1 MSIIQKL
8 KLLLGIIFLFTSSLF
23 ADQIESEQ
31 VGPGVV
37 HHHEFREA
45 GPWHLHVLEIDVSN
59 EWIRIESV
67 KANNRL
73 AGNEKTSLM
82 AQRKDS
88 EGHRVIGAINADF
101 YAAGGIPIGA
111 QVINGALI
119 KNPYPR
125 SVFAYTENRVPLID
139 IVSLDGEAFTPSGH
153 SVKINGV
160 NQARGTNDLILF
172 NSFYGTQTE
181 ANYWGTEIVCEYVSP
196 QPATNDT
203 FWVCAVLKDSI
214 MEGGHGNNAIPQ
226 NGIVL
231 SGHGTSR
238 DFLNEN
244 IFIGDTIGVIL
255 RMPPIKEAILT
266 LVGGMP
272 RLIRDGAVSVEWSQE
287 GTSYS
292 FAYDRHPRTGVG
304 ISEDSSKV
312 YFFTVDGRQA
322 GYSVGM
328 SLFEFASY
336 MREWNVF
343 QGVNLDGGGSTTMVV
358 RSKVVNSPSDAAGER
373 AVANALLCVSTAP
386 TGELAILRISPDEA
400 FVIAG
405 KNVQFSV
412 DAFDEFYNPLTISTD
427 SLVWGCDS
435 IIGTISDAGLLSAGE
450 KDTSGY
456 VYVSAGTVRD
466 SALVHVTRVASIQLF
481 PNPLVL
487 DVGDYLSLDFEAKD
501 EYGNTVQLAKN
512 DFEWSVTGDFGTIS
526 RYGFFRATNPG
537 QGYIIATYQAVSG
550 SSAVYIGVDKYVID
564 DFSSLKN
571 WSLSGLRMN
580 LAQTELTLDS
590 TNFVSE
596 PSAAELTYS
605 LETGGVSVVYLNCS
619 LAIPGEP
626 YSIGVHVYGDGKGH
640 WLRGEFSDTD
650 GDIFL
655 VDFTSEIPGIDW
667 TDSWKYLP
675 AILNQAQPHW
685 SNPAATLNFPIQWRK
700 IYLAETD
707 ENKKD
712 SGVILLDDFTV
723 GMVATEIA
731 EKKKQSTPHN
741 FLLEQ
746 NYPNPFNPI
755 THISFYL
762 PQKSHV
768 SLEIS
773 NTLGEKVTDL
783 VDETL
788 SYGKHI
794 VQFNA
799 ADLSSGVYFYRLR
812 AGRFSQVKKMIL
824 MR

>member
-1 MSIIQKL
+1 MRPKFLSVVL
-8 KLLLGIIFLFTSSLF
+8 IFFVLISSLL
-23 ADQIESEQ
+23 ADFKTKKT

-37 HHHEFREA
+37 HYHEFRQA

-59 EWIRIESV
+59 EWIRLESV
-67 KANNRL
+67 KAKNLL

-82 AQRKDS
+82 ARRSDR
-88 EGHRVIGAINADF
+88 EEHRVVGAINADF

-111 QVINGALI
+111 QVVNGVLL

-125 SVFAYTENRVPLID
+125 SVFAYTENRIPLIE
-139 IVSLDGEAFTPSGH
+139 IVSLDGELSAPTGVSA
-153 SVKINGV
+153 KIQGV
-160 NQARGTNDLILF
+160 NKARDTNDLILY
-172 NSFYGTQTE
+172 NRFYGNRTKT
-181 ANYWGTEIVCEYVSP
+181 NFWGTELICEYIS

-203 FWVCAVLKDSI
+203 FQVRVVLKDSI
-214 MEGGHGNNAIPQ
+214 MATGHGNNAIPQ
-226 NGIVL
+226 DGIVL

-244 IFIGDTIGVIL
+244 IFVGDTIGVIL

-287 GTSYS
+287 GTSHS

-304 ISEDSSKV
+304 ISQDSSKV

-328 SLFEFASY
+328 SLFEFANY
-336 MREWNVF
+336 MHEWGVF

-358 RSKVVNSPSDAAGER
+358 RGKVVNSPSDAAGER

-386 TGELAILRISPDEA
+386 SGELAILEISPEEA
-400 FVIAG
+400 FVISG
-405 KNVQFSV
+405 KKVQFSV
-412 DAFDEFYNPLTISTD
+412 DAFDEYFNPLTVSPD
-427 SLVWGCDS
+427 SLFWECDS
-435 IIGTISDAGLLSAGE
+435 IIGTISATGLFSAGE
-450 KDTSGY
+450 NDTSGY
-456 VYVSAGTVRD
+456 VYVSISGIRD
-466 SALVHVTRVASIQLF
+466 SALVHVTRVASIKLS

-487 DVGDYLSLDFEAKD
+487 DVGDYLSIGYEVKD
-501 EYGNTVQLAKN
+501 EFGNLVQLAKN

-537 QGYIIATYQAVSG
+537 QGFVIATYGAVSG
-550 SSAVYIGVDKYVID
+550 STAVYVGLDKYIID
-564 DFSSLKN
+564 NFSSLKN
-571 WSLSGLRMN
+571 WSLTGLRMN
-580 LAQTELTLDS
+580 LAETELAIDS

-596 PSAAELTYS
+596 PSAAKLTYS
-605 LETGGVSVVYLNCS
+605 LETGGVSVVYLNCA
-619 LAIPGEP
+619 LPIPGEP
-626 YSIGVHVYGDGKGH
+626 YSVGIHVYGDGKGH
-640 WLRGEFSDTD
+640 WLRGEFSDAD
-650 GDIFL
+650 GEIFL
-655 VDFTSEIPGIDW
+655 VDFTPEIPGIDW
-667 TDSWKYLP
+667 SNSWKYLP
-675 AILNQAQPHW
+675 AKLYEAMPHW
-685 SNPAATLNFPIQWRK
+685 SNPSAELTFPIQWRK

-731 EKKKQSTPHN
+731 EEKQQNAPHN

-755 THISFYL
+755 THISFFL
-762 PQKSHV
+762 PRKSHV
-768 SLEIS
+768 SLEIF
-773 NTLGEKVTDL
+773 NTLGETVTDL
-783 VDETL
+783 VDKDL
-788 SYGKHI
+788 SQGKHI

-812 AGRFSQVKKMIL
+812 AGKFSQVKKMIL